1 MFGDF
6 PCYDSRMTG
15 TAEKAEEQGS
25 QVGSKA
31 TEGGSHLL
39 QTIVTSV
46 TISLAVLYAVGMMV
60 TNEYLFTIGYS
71 DFNLIRPK
79 CIITGTWAILV
90 IISCSGPA
98 LSLDRFKD
106 GKITSMRLG
115 VELFVGYVVAFA
127 LCLIFSSV
135 LVSHWSTPV
144 LVGFLLVPLALTIP
158 PLLYLSVVL
167 TLYRKE
173 PVKPSYTRHAPVIAS
188 MLISPLLA
196 TGLIAFFIYPE
207 VHSVLGGGRPL
218 PAKLV
223 LNDEGVK
230 VWQQVSGSTLKGHD
244 SVAADLDILYENES
258 HIIVRLNH
266 PNPDTG
272 SIAILDKK
280 VILDILPGP
289 YSM

>member
-1 MFGDF
+1 M
-6 PCYDSRMTG
+6 SG
-15 TAEKAEEQGS
+15 TLEKAEEKG
-25 QVGSKA
+25 
-31 TEGGSHLL
+31 TEVQPKESESRGSHLL
-39 QTIVTSV
+39 QAIVTSV
-46 TISLAVLYAVGMMV
+46 SIGVAALYTVGMMV

-90 IISCSGPA
+90 MISCSGPA

-106 GKITSMRLG
+106 GKITRKTLG
-115 VELFVGYVVAFA
+115 IEFLAGYLVAVA
-127 LCLIFSSV
+127 LGLIFSSV
-135 LVSHWSTPV
+135 LVSHWSTRV
-144 LVGFLLVPLALTIP
+144 FVGFLLVPVALAIV
-158 PLLYLSVVL
+158 PLLYFSVVL
-167 TLYRKE
+167 TLYRDQQ
-173 PVKPSYTRHAPVIAS
+173 PKPSYMRHIPVLAF
-188 MLISPLLA
+188 MLISPLIA
-196 TGLIAFFIYPE
+196 TVLIAFFIYPQ

-230 VWQQVSGSTLKGHD
+230 VWKQLSGSTLKGHD

-258 HIIVRLNH
+258 HIIVRLKH
-266 PNPDTG
+266 PSADTG

-280 VILDILPGP
+280 VILAVLPGP